1 MRYFNRD
8 SRDYHFEE
16 TMEAGIVL
24 TGSDA
29 KSLRTQ
35 GASFNGAKIDLIA
48 NRPVLINLTIEP
60 YKYAQNQQIDK
71 TATRPLLLSQKQI
84 AKLISYRRQKYMIVP
99 VVIYTRGQWIKVE
112 IGIGRKIRKY
122 EKRAKIR
129 EKEEKTNKV
138 EF

>member
-8 SRDYHFEE
+8 SRDYHFQE

-35 GASFNGAKIDLIA
+35 GASFNGARVDLVA

-60 YKYAQNQQIDK
+60 YKYAQNQTSDK

-84 AKLISYRRQKYMIVP
+84 ARLISFRHQKYMVIP
-99 VVIYTRGQWIKVE
+99 IAIYTRGKWIKVE

-122 EKRAKIR
+122 EKRQKIKD
-129 EKEEKTNKV
+129 KEIKKTIG
-138 EF
+138 